1 MARQIN
7 QCVIEGN
14 LTRDA
19 ELRVTAGGT
28 KVLTWTVAS
37 NDQRMDTQSGRWED
51 YPNYVGC
58 VLFGARAE
66 GLSQYL
72 TKGRHVVVSGRLH
85 YRSWEKDG
93 ERRSALE
100 VNAQE
105 VSLVGGRAEQ
115 AALYDEDVPF

>member
-1 MARQIN
+1 MTRQIN
-7 QCVIEGN
+7 SCVIEGN

-19 ELRVTAGGT
+19 ELRVTSGGT

-66 GLSQYL
+66 GLSQYM

-85 YRSWEKDG
+85 YRSWDKDG

-115 AALYDEDVPF
+115 ATPYDEDVPF

>member
-19 ELRVTAGGT
+19 ELRVTSGGT
-28 KVLTWTVAS
+28 KVLTWTVAN
-37 NDQRMDTQSGRWED
+37 NDQRMDSQSGRWED
-51 YPNYVGC
+51 VTNYVGC

-66 GLSQYL
+66 GLAPHM
-72 TKGRHVVVSGRLH
+72 TKGRRVTVSGRLR
-85 YRSWEKDG
+85 YRSWDKDG

-100 VNAQE
+100 VHAQE
-105 VSLVGGRAEQ
+105 ISLMGRAEPAQ
-115 AALYDEDVPF
+115 DTYDEDVPF